1 MKIEGK
7 VIDSSGEPL
16 ALANITIQ
24 DGTRAKKLGVSADLD
39 GNFCLENE
47 IIEPDSVFM
56 ISYIGYEPQL
66 VKASELDG
74 NEVMLL
80 DAMEQIEKIVVTGR
94 PSTASKKEKLNFK
107 EYLVK
112 HKNVYAG
119 LGALAGVL
127 LIMKSI
133 KK

>member
-1 MKIEGK
+1 VIIEGK

-39 GNFCLENE
+39 GNFYLENE
-47 IIEPDSVFM
+47 VIEPDSVFM
-56 ISYIGYEPQL
+56 ISYIGYEPKL
-66 VKASELDG
+66 LKASELDG

-80 DAMEQIEKIVVTGR
+80 DAMEQLEEIVVTGK

>member
-7 VIDSSGEPL
+7 IIDSKGEAL

-24 DGTRAKKLGVSADLD
+24 DGIRANKLGTSADLD
-39 GNFCLENE
+39 GNFYLENE
-47 IIEPDSVFM
+47 VIEPDSVFM

-66 VKASELDG
+66 LKASELDG

-80 DAMEQIEKIVVTGR
+80 DAMEQLEEIVVTGK

>member
-7 VIDSSGEPL
+7 IIDSKGETL

-24 DGTRAKKLGVSADLD
+24 DGIRANKLGTSADLD
-39 GNFCLENE
+39 GNFYLENE
-47 IIEPDSVFM
+47 VIEPDSVFM

-66 VKASELDG
+66 LKASELDG

-80 DAMEQIEKIVVTGR
+80 DAMEQLEEIVVTGK

>member
-7 VIDSSGEPL
+7 IIDSKGEAL

-24 DGTRAKKLGVSADLD
+24 DGIRASKLGTSADLD
-39 GNFCLENE
+39 GNFYLENE
-47 IIEPDSVFM
+47 VIEPDSVFM

-66 VKASELDG
+66 LKASELDG

-80 DAMEQIEKIVVTGR
+80 DAMEQIEKIVVMGR